1 MQVIN
6 RVTFQLILVSIL
18 FLVGTKVKAQD
29 CNELRYIDSLFEVNT
44 IFNIEFQQ
52 ARPYGSLLN
61 QPYRLNLYEPTD
73 DTLSHRPL
81 MIFQFGGAYLIGD
94 RLLPPAPAF
103 CTYWAERGFV
113 VASIDYRLGFSALNQ
128 GSAERAVY
136 RGVQDLQAALRY
148 LCEFNETYGV
158 DTNNIIVSGNSAGA
172 FTTLHSTFM
181 EQSEAPTSYQGFGIG
196 LDSYSLGGLYESGNT
211 YWGNREVKVHGIIA
225 NWGAIID
232 TTFIGDT
239 PDDNVPTILFHGT
252 EDDLVPYVSGQPFD
266 SPFFP
271 EVYGSVPIAER
282 LGNTT
287 IPHKFVP
294 LIGAGHEP
302 ELLDEAYLDTIL
314 WESGPFM
321 YHHVLKPEIQSVNGL
336 TSPLVNSTATY
347 TVIAN
352 EPIIQVCATATNG
365 TVVSTNQNQFEI
377 LWTAPGLDTLQVI
390 AGNEILAYDTMYVP
404 ISVTSLTGIE
414 EAETQDIA
422 TIQPNVFSDFTTIS
436 FSEEPNP
443 NSTIVIT
450 NLLGQTFFTETVSS
464 DQTTVNAN
472 QLGKG
477 CFLAYL
483 EVKNKRQFIG
493 RLIVQ

>member
-1 MQVIN
+1 MRRLIFGSIISLIAFGSALKIN
-6 RVTFQLILVSIL
+6 
-18 FLVGTKVKAQD
+18 AQNCQD
-29 CNELRYIDSLFEVNT
+29 LRYIDAMFDVNT
-44 IFNIEFQQ
+44 TFNIEFQQ

-61 QPYRLNLYEPTD
+61 QPYRLNLYEPID

-81 MIFQFGGAYLIGD
+81 MIFQFGGGYLIGD
-94 RLLPPAPAF
+94 RLLPPAPEF

-148 LCEFNETYGV
+148 LCEFNETYGI

-181 EQSEAPTSYQGFGIG
+181 EQNQAPASYQGFGIG
-196 LDSYSLGGLYESGNT
+196 LDSYSLGGIYESGNT

-225 NWGAIID
+225 NWGSILD
-232 TTFIGDT
+232 TTFIGDA
-239 PDDNVPTILFHGT
+239 PDDNVATILFHGT
-252 EDDLVPYVSGQPFD
+252 EDDLVPYVYGQPFD

-282 LGNTT
+282 LANTT
-287 IPHKFVP
+287 IPHKFVR

-302 ELLDEAYLDTIL
+302 ELLNPAYLDTIL
-314 WESGPFM
+314 WESTPFM
-321 YHHVLKPEIQSVNGL
+321 YEHVLKPQIQIVNGL
-336 TSPLVNSTATY
+336 SSPLLNSTATY

-365 TVVSTNQNQFEI
+365 TVVSTNQNQFEV
-377 LWTAPGLDTLQVI
+377 LWTTPGLDTLQVI
-390 AGNEILAYDTMYVP
+390 AGNEILAYDTTYIP
-404 ISVTSLTGIE
+404 ISVTSLTGVD
-414 EAETQDIA
+414 EAASQDVA
-422 TIQPNVFSDFTTIS
+422 TIQPNVFSDFTTIQ
-436 FSEEPNP
+436 FSEEPSS
-443 NSTIVIT
+443 NSTLVIT
-450 NLLGQTFFTETVSS
+450 NVLGQTVFTEPVSS
-464 DQTTVNAN
+464 DQLAVNAN

-483 EVKNKRQFIG
+483 EEKNHRQFIG
-493 RLIVQ
+493 RLVVK